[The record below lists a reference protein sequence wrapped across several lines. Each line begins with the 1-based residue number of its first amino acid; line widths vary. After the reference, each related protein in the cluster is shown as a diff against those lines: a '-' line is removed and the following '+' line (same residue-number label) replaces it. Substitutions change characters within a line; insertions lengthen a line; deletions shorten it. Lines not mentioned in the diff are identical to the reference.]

1 MNFLFNL
8 ISFSI
13 LISVIVFVHELGH
26 FLFARLNH
34 VKVLSFSIGFG
45 KAIFSKTDKHGT
57 VWKIGIIPFGGYV
70 SMLGQNDKPET
81 AQQKQEARAKLTTKE
96 KSESFEFK
104 KRYQKIAIAFAGPLF
119 NFLFSFIVFF
129 FLFSIKGTLEKKI
142 TVTDIFPKSPAY
154 TAGIKPNDIIVSINN
169 IPVSKEYDIH
179 DIIQKSNG
187 DNLKFSIKRDNKNL
201 NINLKPM
208 PQADNIYFVGISY
221 MLSLSSE
228 YKKMSI
234 AESLSKS
241 YEVIYKIITGTTKSL
256 NEMIVGKRSTKEL
269 GGIIAIANI
278 SSNALKSGLY
288 MFLFL
293 MATISVSLGFF
304 NLLPIPVLD
313 GGYIFIYTIESIIRR
328 DISDKIKEKFFLIGF
343 IIVISLMILSNF
355 NDVRRLLK

>member
-104 KRYQKIAIAFAGPLF
+104 KRYQKIVIAFAGPLF

-154 TAGIKPNDIIVSINN
+154 N

-234 AESLSKS
+234 TESLSKS

-328 DISDKIKEKFFLIGF
+328 DIPDKIKEKFFLIGF